1 MEQNC
6 MTGLIP
12 GEQVIEDNL
21 AANSLARLAAIAED
35 LGAEHI
41 ASEARELSERL
52 GEGRFYVACVGQFKR
67 GKSTLINALLQ
78 YRILPAGFTPVTA
91 VPTVIRYS
99 GNRSARIR
107 TKDGAWHEVSV
118 SDLEQYVTEEHNP
131 ENAKGIS
138 AVEVF
143 VPSPL
148 LATGLCFVDTP
159 GLGSVFSGNT
169 AATHA
174 FVPQI
179 DAALIVIGADPPL
192 AGEELAL
199 IEAVA
204 GHIDHLVLVLNKADR
219 ATEDEKVAAVAF
231 AQRQLE
237 KRLHKAAE
245 AIFEVSALERL
256 EQRGPERDWQKLVD
270 RLERLVGDSGT
281 QLVRSAGARGF
292 ERFSE
297 QLLVM
302 ICEERAA
309 LLRPIEE
316 SERRIAAMKQT
327 VAEAGRSV
335 RELGYLFMA
344 EQQSIS
350 DLFLKRRK
358 AFLSAVTPLAVEH
371 FGLVVDAVPRT
382 AGPAYRRHLM
392 QQAQEIA
399 QRHVL
404 PWLRLEQEEGEN
416 QYRLVARRFQQMG
429 NEFLTRLADA
439 GIPEL
444 AAMPHALEA
453 ETGFRTRSRF
463 SFLELIEQAQ
473 PASPLRWFADLF
485 LGLVGAHAVIARE
498 AVQFLNQLLETN
510 SSRVQGDILN
520 RVLESRGRLE
530 AEIRKLLHQV
540 SHMAER
546 ALVNARKVCDE
557 GTPAVES
564 ALLRLDSLEAR
575 IKEAAGKKF
584 DAS

>member
-1 MEQNC
+1 MAGDGVSTAAATFRFAVGAPNPMIC
-6 MTGLIP
+6 PMVGALINSAGIVLGGGLALVLKKP
-12 GEQVIEDNL
+12 LSATSQTRAKVLLGVFTVWFGLTLTLSSLNGSAAHRLKQL
-21 AANSLARLAAIAED
+21 AIVLLAMALGKLAGKLLRLQKLSNAA
-35 LGAEHI
+35 
-41 ASEARELSERL
+41 
-52 GEGRFYVACVGQFKR
+52 GQFATR
-67 GKSTLINALLQ
+67 EMATAASGRPEFN
-78 YRILPAGFTPVTA
+78 AGFRVATA
-91 VPTVIRYS
+91 LFCAAP
-99 GNRSARIR
+99 
-107 TKDGAWHEVSV
+107 
-118 SDLEQYVTEEHNP
+118 L
-131 ENAKGIS
+131 
-138 AVEVF
+138 AV
-143 VPSPL
+143 
-148 LATGLCFVDTP
+148 
-159 GLGSVFSGNT
+159 LGSVAEGLDPGGFSKLLVVKAVMDGM
-169 AATHA
+169 ATMA
-174 FVPQI
+174 FSKTFGRGVM
-179 DAALIVIGADPPL
+179 
-192 AGEELAL
+192 
-199 IEAVA
+199 
-204 GHIDHLVLVLNKADR
+204 
-219 ATEDEKVAAVAF
+219 
-231 AQRQLE
+231 
-237 KRLHKAAE
+237 
-245 AIFEVSALERL
+245 VSAIPVLAWE
-256 EQRGPERDWQKLVD
+256 
-270 RLERLVGDSGT
+270 
-281 QLVRSAGARGF
+281 GAIIR
-292 ERFSE
+292 
-297 QLLVM
+297 
-302 ICEERAA
+302 CAA

-327 VAEAGRSV
+327 VVEAGRSV